1 VDTRSVRL
9 DDLRPYPG
17 NPRIGNVELIA
28 ESLRSNGQYRPI
40 VVRTETSEIL
50 AGNHTW
56 QAAKRLGWESIEATF
71 VDVDDATAR
80 RIVLVDNRSNDIAS
94 YDAAILTD
102 LLATVAEEGESLL
115 GTGYCDDDLERLL
128 AVAQGTQVEPP
139 DEFPSLDED
148 LATEHRCPKCG
159 YEWSGAKA

>member
-1 VDTRSVRL
+1 MDTRSVPV

-28 ESLRSNGQYRPI
+28 DSLRANGQYRPI
-40 VVRTETSEIL
+40 VVRESTSEIL

-102 LLATVAEEGESLL
+102 LLATVAEEGESLV
-115 GTGYCDDDLERLL
+115 GTGYSDDDLERLL
-128 AVAQGTQVEPP
+128 AVTTGTPVDAP
-139 DEFPSLDED
+139 DEFPAFGED

-159 YEWSGAKA
+159 YEWSGASA